1 MCGFDTELITVHWEL
16 QHLIRART
24 AFNDKQLDDRLKLI
38 AAEYQELLENICD
51 NFRESSSN
59 YLNGTS
65 GSTLH
70 CTNPLYQRVFKENN
84 TEACKKTIAFLKE
97 TFRKKGKNGI
107 KALGYQEVRGPH
119 SGPYLPDL
127 YMLNA
132 EPLRNE
138 YSPSSPEEAK
148 TIVLREIRAGDI
160 GILKHD
166 LFLLLSRETEDWV
179 KLNDD

>member
-24 AFNDKQLDDRLKLI
+24 AFSDKQLDDRLRLI
-38 AAEYQELLENICD
+38 AADYQELIENICD
-51 NFRESSSN
+51 DFQESSSN

-70 CTNPLYQRVFKENN
+70 CTNPLYQRVFKEKN
-84 TEACKKTIAFLKE
+84 TEACKKTISFLKE
-97 TFRKKGKNGI
+97 TFRKKGKKGI
-107 KALGYQEVRGPH
+107 KALGYQEVRGPR

-132 EPLRNE
+132 DPLRNN
-138 YSPSSPEEAK
+138 YAPSSPEEAQK
-148 TIVLREIRAGDI
+148 IVLREIRAGDI

-166 LFLLLSRETEDWV
+166 FFLLLSRDSQDWV